1 MLKIDNINLNFKNF
15 SLKNISI
22 SLEDNQTLVI
32 LGKSGSG
39 KTLLLETISG
49 KYEHTGSIILNNK
62 PLHKMQACERKVS
75 LVYQNFALFP
85 FLNVF
90 ENIVFAS
97 KIKGINKTEYIKK
110 AEYLSERLGV
120 SHLKESPIQ
129 KLSGGEKQRISLAR
143 ALMRKPDI
151 LLLDEPLSALD
162 YISKDSAKKLI
173 KDLISEYKI
182 MSILV
187 THDLEECEYFAD
199 KVTFMKN
206 GTMSKIIDVQT
217 YKNMKKEEILN
228 EYI

>member
-1 MLKIDNINLNFKNF
+1 MLKIDNVNLSFKNF

-22 SLEDNQTLVI
+22 SLDDNDTLVI

-39 KTLLLETISG
+39 KTLLLETIAG
-49 KYEHTGSIILNNK
+49 KYEHAGSIILNDK
-62 PLHKMQACERKVS
+62 ALHKVKACERKVS

-90 ENIVFAS
+90 ENIIFAS
-97 KIKGINKTEYIKK
+97 KIKKIDKNIYTKK
-110 AEYLSERLGV
+110 AEYLLERLGIT
-120 SHLKESPIQ
+120 HLKQSPIH

-143 ALMRKPDI
+143 ALMRKSDI

-173 KDLISEYKI
+173 KDLILEYKI
-182 MSILV
+182 MTILV

-199 KVTFMKN
+199 KVAFMKN
-206 GTMSKIIDVQT
+206 GSISRIIDINS
-217 YKNMKKEEILN
+217 YKKMKREEVLN